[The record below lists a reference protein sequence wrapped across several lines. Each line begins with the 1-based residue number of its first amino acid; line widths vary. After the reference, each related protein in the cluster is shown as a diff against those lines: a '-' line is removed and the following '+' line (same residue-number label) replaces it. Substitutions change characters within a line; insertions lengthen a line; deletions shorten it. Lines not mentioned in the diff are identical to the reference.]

1 MRFAR
6 IGGWVTLIADMN
18 ALIDVI
24 EAKRPELTE
33 LCRRYGVERLYLFG
47 SAATG
52 RFKASSD
59 LDFVVEMADRQPTGS
74 YADRYFGLAEELE
87 RLFGR
92 DVDLITEESVRNPYF
107 RREVDAT
114 RHLVYGQ
121 PREKAAV

>member
-1 MRFAR
+1 
-6 IGGWVTLIADMN
+6 MN
-18 ALIDVI
+18 ALIDLI
-24 EAKRPELTE
+24 EAKRGELAG

-52 RFKASSD
+52 RFVEASSD

-92 DVDLITEESVRNPYF
+92 HVDLITEESVRNPYF
-107 RREVDAT
+107 RREVEAT
-114 RHLVYGQ
+114 RQLVYGQ